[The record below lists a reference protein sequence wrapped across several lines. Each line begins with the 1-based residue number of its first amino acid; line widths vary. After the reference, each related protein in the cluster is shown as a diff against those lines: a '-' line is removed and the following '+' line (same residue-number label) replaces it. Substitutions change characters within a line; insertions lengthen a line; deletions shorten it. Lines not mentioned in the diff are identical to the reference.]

1 MLTERQILR
10 RISGLRLE
18 QGWTSSEQIMND
30 LQARIDALVE
40 QFYQRALLAHQV
52 THRTP
57 KVGA

>member
-40 QFYQRALLAHQV
+40 QFYQV